1 MWGYYPTCINP
12 EISSVLWEAHIH
24 TYTCTYASIHTRPR
38 TIYGPMYG
46 MSWTDM
52 QAHTH
57 TNSTKH
63 TCMLPYSSTSKYTH
77 THSYTVCLCEPDVRK
92 MSKVGSQQQAAY
104 PLELIHF
111 TAPPPSLFLTAD
123 LCLHLHLMSS
133 PSVCFYIS
141 PSSFLSYLLPLS
153 PFFLSSR
160 PL

>member
-24 TYTCTYASIHTRPR
+24 TYPCTYASIHTRPR

-46 MSWTDM
+46 MSRTDM
-52 QAHTH
+52 QAHSTH
-57 TNSTKH
+57 KLNQAH
-63 TCMLPYSSTSKYTH
+63 MHAALQFHFHMH
-77 THSYTVCLCEPDVRK
+77 THSYAACLCQTDVRK
-92 MSKVGSQQQAAY
+92 MSKVGSRQRAAY

-111 TAPPPSLFLTAD
+111 TAPPPSLFLATD

-133 PSVCFYIS
+133 LSVCFYIS
-141 PSSFLSYLLPLS
+141 PSSFLSYLSPLS